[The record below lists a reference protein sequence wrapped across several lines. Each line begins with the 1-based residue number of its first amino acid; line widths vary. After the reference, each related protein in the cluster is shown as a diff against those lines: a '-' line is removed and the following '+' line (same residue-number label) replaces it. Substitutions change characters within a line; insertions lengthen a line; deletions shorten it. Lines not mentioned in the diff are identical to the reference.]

1 MDESQTHHILPARR
15 EDIGHILEIERFSF
29 TDPWTRSMFESE
41 FDHPDAASFL
51 LWEKDQAAAFIF
63 LRRIFDEWAVLNIAV
78 RPDFRRQGRAYAL
91 MSHVIRLAQ
100 KNQIKKITL
109 EVNEKNHPAIKL
121 YESLGFIT
129 VGRRPGYYSEQKA
142 DAILMD
148 LLISPLL

>member
-1 MDESQTHHILPARR
+1 MDESQTLHILPARR
-15 EDIGHILEIERFSF
+15 EDIGHILEIERYSF
-29 TDPWTRSMFESE
+29 IDPWTRSMFESE
-41 FDHPDAASFL
+41 FDHTDAAAFL

-63 LRRIFDEWAVLNIAV
+63 LRRILDEWAVLNIAV
-78 RPDFRRQGRAYAL
+78 RPEVRRQGKAYAL
-91 MSHVIRLAQ
+91 MIHVIRLAQ

-109 EVNEKNHPAIKL
+109 EVNEKNHPAINL

-129 VGRRPGYYSEQKA
+129 VGRRPGYYAKQKA